1 MLLLYT
7 LWRHFRHA
15 IQQSAIQA
23 FICLTQAAMETIP
36 LCTRI
41 SVALQDMRPECC
53 NSNGSE
59 NNSKKN
65 QLVRQSLSLLILVEE
80 EEQLIRI
87 EQVQNIISAKLC
99 SLQLSNPYNQ
109 TQKNKSRDLIIE
121 KQQSLLKRK
130 PNKEN
135 AIMLSFYG
143 TRSRIKIEHTGL
155 KIYRLMNR

>member
-1 MLLLYT
+1 MLLLYK

-23 FICLTQAAMETIP
+23 FICLMQAAMETIP

-65 QLVRQSLSLLILVEE
+65 QLVRQSLSLLILVEA

-87 EQVQNIISAKLC
+87 GQVQNMISAKLY
-99 SLQLSNPYNQ
+99 SLQLSKPYNQ
-109 TQKNKSRDLIIE
+109 TQKNKRRDLIIE
-121 KQQSLLKRK
+121 I
-130 PNKEN
+130 NKASSN
-135 AIMLSFYG
+135 VSPTKKM
-143 TRSRIKIEHTGL
+143 RSCWASMVRVAESK
-155 KIYRLMNR
+155 